1 MPGAALRGIQW
12 ARRHW
17 SCPCH
22 GRSAL
27 VADLVPYKPEGVV
40 FEEEVVMNGPQNEAG
55 TFPVSTE
62 SSWSEPRRVQADA
75 TSGGDLPLA
84 VQELPCR
91 GVE

>member
-1 MPGAALRGIQW
+1 
-12 ARRHW
+12 
-17 SCPCH
+17 
-22 GRSAL
+22 
-27 VADLVPYKPEGVV
+27 
-40 FEEEVVMNGPQNEAG
+40 MNGPQNEAG